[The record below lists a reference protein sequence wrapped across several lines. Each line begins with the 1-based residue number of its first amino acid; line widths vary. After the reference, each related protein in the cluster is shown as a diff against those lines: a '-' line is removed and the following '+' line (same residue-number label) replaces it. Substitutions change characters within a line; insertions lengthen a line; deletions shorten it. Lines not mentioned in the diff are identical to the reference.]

1 MYTHNIPQIGS
12 RMNYAKVHRR
22 RAQLFLYYTP
32 GVILPSERAEKCKFI
47 PITKE
52 SQIQRKKKDKI
63 VGEQR

>member
-1 MYTHNIPQIGS
+1 
-12 RMNYAKVHRR
+12 MNYAKVHRR